1 MVNSQDTM
9 QESVIDAPSS
19 QGTATQLHGEVSENL
34 GEHSPW
40 SSLAPGLTASSTHEA
55 CVHHAL
61 GRGLQSF
68 CTCRARG
75 SLRPRSFDEQSPDSQ
90 SQQTAA
96 VCYSPHLQQLEH
108 LPLAGRRGVDNLL
121 AARRSLI
128 CRAGAGEEFTTFH
141 PHSGL
146 FGVHTAFQSWPH
158 ATGQADAPVFRQ
170 LHTGGAA
177 VGHLRAD
184 GCF

>member
-1 MVNSQDTM
+1 M

-96 VCYSPHLQQLEH
+96 VILPTCSSWSTCHSP
-108 LPLAGRRGVDNLL
+108 AVGV
-121 AARRSLI
+121 S
-128 CRAGAGEEFTTFH
+128 TT
-141 PHSGL
+141 
-146 FGVHTAFQSWPH
+146 SWPPG
-158 ATGQADAPVFRQ
+158 ARSSAGQEQARNLQRSTLTRDYLGFIQHFKAGHMQQVRQ
-170 LHTGGAA
+170 MPLFSGSCTLAELQWGT
-177 VGHLRAD
+177 
-184 GCF
+184 